1 MVFFFVP
8 KGDYER
14 KKGGG
19 VCVSYLCSFII
30 FLNVNPDMDQVQPEP
45 NPSSTSLNNGLRLFQ
60 LLQISKGLLMLLL
73 PKSGHQRWDNTV

>member
-1 MVFFFVP
+1 MVFFSSQ
-8 KGDYER
+8 KGIMKE
-14 KKGGG
+14 KKGG

-60 LLQISKGLLMLLL
+60 LLQVSKGLLMLLL